1 MLPFSTAQVYPK
13 ILQVLDS
20 CETLPQLRNASRWGY
35 CVLRKAKGGI
45 EHLIAFGQLVR
56 YKHEKLTNLRI
67 VE

>member
-56 YKHEKLTNLRI
+56 YKHQSLTGLRI